1 VHLPGYLTIH
11 RSMDIDATLH
21 SVLENILDVPH
32 TSFLHGGLFRTEKK
46 RTEIQAIVRRRK
58 DRVEAEFIGEP
69 RPEGI
74 IGRVLSPSGGMLTHF
89 DRFFLPCVAQVEY
102 RIGSE
107 NHVMATTL
115 CTPITETRTRMHSV
129 LSLRTRIPMRALAPF
144 AAPIVWR
151 ILQQDKEMLAL
162 QTHTIDGFGTE
173 KFSST
178 PIDLLG
184 PHILHLLKK
193 AEAGALDDAVVR
205 DETVPLLV

>member
-1 VHLPGYLTIH
+1 
-11 RSMDIDATLH
+11 
-21 SVLENILDVPH
+21 
-32 TSFLHGGLFRTEKK
+32 
-46 RTEIQAIVRRRK
+46 
-58 DRVEAEFIGEP
+58 
-69 RPEGI
+69 
-74 IGRVLSPSGGMLTHF
+74 
-89 DRFFLPCVAQVEY
+89 
-102 RIGSE
+102 
-107 NHVMATTL
+107 
-115 CTPITETRTRMHSV
+115 
-129 LSLRTRIPMRALAPF
+129 MRALAPF